1 MYNFSL
7 LVIESL
13 VLEDLIAKK
22 KMAMNFSVCF
32 HECGGGMRIF
42 SAEMFL
48 RMRWHVLLWPNQT
61 KDPFLSIYVY
71 QQNLSL
77 NCSLSLLEW

>member
-1 MYNFSL
+1 MSKPIVSRETVLSYVYNFSL

-48 RMRWHVLLWPNQT
+48 RMR
-61 KDPFLSIYVY
+61 
-71 QQNLSL
+71 
-77 NCSLSLLEW
+77 